1 MDHLLRNRRLGSL
14 ATPVSNPFFIAHTVY
29 FLHQIHKAHSPPW
42 TFNTL
47 HVAGL
52 TTMAEARMVVQ
63 TESKA
68 DSSFASIV
76 VLKVS
81 NISFGAS
88 AFTVMVAPRL
98 K

>member
-14 ATPVSNPFFIAHTVY
+14 ATPVSNPFFIARVVY
-29 FLHQIHKAHSPPW
+29 FLHLSGDFSASRGFITPR
-42 TFNTL
+42 
-47 HVAGL
+47 VAGL
-52 TTMAEARMVVQ
+52 TTTAVSHTLVQ
-63 TESKA
+63 TESNA

-76 VLKVS
+76 VLNVS
-81 NISFGAS
+81 NINFGAS

>member
-1 MDHLLRNRRLGSL
+1 MRPQSPTL
-14 ATPVSNPFFIAHTVY
+14 
-29 FLHQIHKAHSPPW
+29 FLSPPQF
-42 TFNTL
+42 TFYTRGKGRCFPTSAWIN
-47 HVAGL
+47 HQ
-52 TTMAEARMVVQ
+52 TTRCLIDGHGQSRMLVQ

-76 VLKVS
+76 VLNVS
-81 NISFGAS
+81 NINFGAS

>member
-1 MDHLLRNRRLGSL
+1 
-14 ATPVSNPFFIAHTVY
+14 
-29 FLHQIHKAHSPPW
+29 
-42 TFNTL
+42 
-47 HVAGL
+47 
-52 TTMAEARMVVQ
+52 MAEPRTLVQ

-76 VLKVS
+76 VLNVS
-81 NISFGAS
+81 NINYGAS